1 MALPAD
7 LSVDTPSLTMWPP
20 LPSPQSSGP
29 NPMLSQFPGSQPS
42 HFSCFEMNPM
52 LGGAHH
58 IFAFGPHDESA
69 AQNHV
74 QRAAAGGQLGT
85 WSGPHPTGVDS
96 FYRPPAGYGG
106 PFIGPGGIQ
115 APPHMVVYNHFT
127 PVGQFGQVG
136 LSFVGP
142 ATYIP
147 TEKHPDWKQLPHT
160 HSVAP
165 VGQGDVN
172 CQNLG
177 PGTGVSQGTPVPGH
191 GQIQHLRPT
200 SPLMQL
206 PMFDIS
212 PFQVGRSCFLIK
224 ETRKNLPH
232 ARTPIKV

>member
-1 MALPAD
+1 
-7 LSVDTPSLTMWPP
+7 
-20 LPSPQSSGP
+20 
-29 NPMLSQFPGSQPS
+29 MLS
-42 HFSCFEMNPM
+42 
-52 LGGAHH
+52 GAHH
-58 IFAFGPHDESA
+58 TFAFGSRDESA
-69 AQNHV
+69 QSHA
-74 QRAAAGGQLGT
+74 QRASAGGQLGT

-96 FYRPPAGYGG
+96 FYHPAGYGG

-115 APPHMVVYNHFT
+115 APSHMVVYNHFT

-142 ATYIP
+142 PTYIP

-172 CQNLG
+172 SQNVG
-177 PGTGVSQGTPVPGH
+177 PGAGVSQDMPVPGQ

-200 SPLMQL
+200 ASLMQL

-212 PFQVGRSCFLIK
+212 PFQVGKSRFLMSRAQTK
-224 ETRKNLPH
+224 LLFCKRHFFFL
-232 ARTPIKV
+232 

>member
-1 MALPAD
+1 
-7 LSVDTPSLTMWPP
+7 
-20 LPSPQSSGP
+20 
-29 NPMLSQFPGSQPS
+29 
-42 HFSCFEMNPM
+42 M